1 MASAPLSLPG
11 LIEDLEAEQAALDS
25 IVAGLGEDS
34 FDLATP
40 AVPWA
45 VRDQLS
51 HLAYFD
57 DCALAAVT
65 DPDGFRRFAAAAIA
79 AGGDPMAPHLERGRA
94 MSGPEV
100 LTWWRGS
107 RRDAVTAARSLS
119 AADRIPWFGP
129 DMGALSFVS
138 ARLMETWAHGL
149 DVADALGVVPAPTAR
164 LRHVAHLGVKA
175 RPFSYA
181 VHGVAMPAS
190 TVHVELTSPAGE
202 QWTWDADAA
211 TEDAVRGSALD
222 FCLVVTQR
230 RHLDDTALVVE
241 GPLAQQWMSIA
252 QAFAGPPGSGRAPS
266 SASAHES

>member
-1 MASAPLSLPG
+1 MASAPLSLPR

-25 IVAGLGEDS
+25 LVAGLDADS
-34 FDLATP
+34 FDVPTP

-57 DCALAAVT
+57 DCATTAIT
-65 DPDGFRRFAAAAIA
+65 DPDRFRRFAAAAIA
-79 AGGDPMAPHLERGRA
+79 AGGDPMAPHLQRGRA

-100 LTWWRGS
+100 LTWWRDS
-107 RRDAVTAARSLS
+107 RRDAVAAARTLS

-129 DMGALSFVS
+129 DMGAMSFVS

-149 DVADALGVVPAPTAR
+149 DVADALGVVPAPTDR

-181 VHGVAMPAS
+181 VHGIDMPAS
-190 TVHVELTSPAGE
+190 AVLVELSSPSGE
-202 QWTWDADAA
+202 RWTWDTDA
-211 TEDAVRGSALD
+211 TDDAVHGSALD
-222 FCLVVTQR
+222 FCLLVTQR
-230 RHLDDTALVVE
+230 RHVDDTTLVVT
-241 GPLAQQWMSIA
+241 GPLAHQWLSIA
-252 QAFAGPPGSGRAPS
+252 QAFAGPPGPGRAPH